1 MKAAT
6 KAAFFVFRVLDDK
19 PLFIII
25 LNKKAS
31 VLIIRSDEKKN
42 RV

>member
-6 KAAFFVFRVLDDK
+6 KAAFFVFKIIDERL
-19 PLFIII
+19 LFIII